1 MISFALKQLTDTV
14 LPREKKCFLDCKS
27 FTKNQ
32 IKEDTVRIL
41 LNSNQWRL
49 CGEIMSSCLDKIV
62 FFVNLLNTV
71 SILSILISGSLL
83 GRKK

>member
-1 MISFALKQLTDTV
+1 MDTV
-14 LPREKKCFLDCKS
+14 LPREKKCYLDCKS

-41 LNSNQWRL
+41 LNSNQWRM
-49 CGEIMSSCLDKIV
+49 CGEIMSSSLDKIV